1 MAHFGYGGMPPEG
14 CGGLVRG
21 PILGPFGPDAGF
33 CLSEPFLVF
42 RRTLEAS
49 AVERF
54 PNGNGNA

>member
-1 MAHFGYGGMPPEG
+1 MAHFGYGGVPREG

-33 CLSEPFLVF
+33 CLSEPILVF
-42 RRTLEAS
+42 RRT
-49 AVERF
+49 F

>member
-1 MAHFGYGGMPPEG
+1 MAHFGYGGVPREG
-14 CGGLVRG
+14 CGGPVRG

-42 RRTLEAS
+42 RRAQEAS

-54 PNGNGNA
+54 PNGNGNS